1 MDWYKILLV
10 GTGGML
16 GSVARY
22 VTVRSISERIQAIF
36 PYGTLTV
43 NIIGSL
49 ILGIVYGLALRK
61 TDISDNVKLFL
72 GVGFCGGYTTFSSL
86 AWESVSLFNQKM
98 TGISLLYIGISL
110 VMGILALLT
119 GIWLTRF
126 F

>member
-10 GTGGML
+10 GTGGLL

-61 TDISDNVKLFL
+61 TDMSDNVKLFL

-98 TGISLLYIGISL
+98 PGISLLYIGISL
-110 VMGILALLT
+110 VTGILALLA
-119 GIWLTRF
+119 GIWLSRF